1 MADGPKKPE
10 MLVAIGIVR
19 WEDQFLVGARREDQ
33 TWPGRDEFPGG
44 KVEYGET
51 IDQAVWREVREETG
65 IDIRL
70 MSWRREVIIPAGH
83 KNLRL
88 VFVLCEPIEDIEPE
102 APFRWIK
109 RQDLLKLEFPPANM
123 PILQELID
131 RKDEE
136 VQ

>member
-1 MADGPKKPE
+1 MADGPTKPE
-10 MLVAIGIVR
+10 MRVAIGIVR
-19 WEDQFLVGARREDQ
+19 WEDQFLVGARRDDQ

-70 MSWRREVIIPAGH
+70 MNWRREVIIPAGH

-88 VFVLCEPIEDIEPE
+88 VFVLCEPMEDIEPD
-102 APFRWIK
+102 APFRWVH
-109 RQDLLKLEFPPANM
+109 RNDLLKLEFPPANM
-123 PILQELID
+123 PILQELIN
-131 RKDEE
+131 RGDETAP
-136 VQ
+136 

>member
-1 MADGPKKPE
+1 
-10 MLVAIGIVR
+10 
-19 WEDQFLVGARREDQ
+19 
-33 TWPGRDEFPGG
+33 PGG